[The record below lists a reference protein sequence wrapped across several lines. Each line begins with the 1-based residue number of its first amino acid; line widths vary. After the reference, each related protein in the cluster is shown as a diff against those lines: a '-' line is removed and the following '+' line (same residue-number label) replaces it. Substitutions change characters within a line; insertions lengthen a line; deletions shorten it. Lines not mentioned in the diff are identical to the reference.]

1 MSNTT
6 PRIDNMQD
14 IIDVR
19 DIIERYEELEA
30 EPDGLPDAEERCALA
45 ALLDDLKGN
54 GGDEQWRGDWYPVTL
69 IRESYFTDYARELC
83 EDCGYIPK
91 DFPHWIEVDWE
102 ATARNVLMDYFAT
115 EIDGVTYYYR

>member
-1 MSNTT
+1 
-6 PRIDNMQD
+6 MQD

-69 IRESYFTDYARELC
+69 IRESYFTDYTRELC

-91 DFPHWIEVDWE
+91 DFPHWIEIDWE
-102 ATARNVLMDYFAT
+102 ATSRNVLVDYSST